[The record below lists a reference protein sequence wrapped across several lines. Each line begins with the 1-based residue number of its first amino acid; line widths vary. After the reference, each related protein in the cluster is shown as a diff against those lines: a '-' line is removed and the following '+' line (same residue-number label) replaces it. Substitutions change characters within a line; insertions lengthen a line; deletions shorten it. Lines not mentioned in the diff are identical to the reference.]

1 LLHDIAKP
9 QTRTHEPDGRPRFF
23 HHEEVGAA
31 MARDIL
37 TGLRYPRSFAEEVGV
52 LIETHMQLHA
62 YSDEW
67 SDGAVRRLM
76 MRLGP
81 RLADAI
87 ALVRADADA
96 HAEMRSA
103 DSGPKFDALEA
114 RIEELSREST
124 DRLKSPLS
132 GDDLMRR
139 YDRPPGAW
147 IAKIKNELEE
157 EVVEGRLSP
166 DDREQAWSI
175 ADSLIEPL

>member
-1 LLHDIAKP
+1 
-9 QTRTHEPDGRPRFF
+9 
-23 HHEEVGAA
+23 
-31 MARDIL
+31 
-37 TGLRYPRSFAEEVGV
+37 
-52 LIETHMQLHA
+52 
-62 YSDEW
+62 
-67 SDGAVRRLM
+67 
-76 MRLGP
+76 
-81 RLADAI
+81 
-87 ALVRADADA
+87 
-96 HAEMRSA
+96 MRSA
-103 DSGPKFDALEA
+103 DSGPKFDAFEA